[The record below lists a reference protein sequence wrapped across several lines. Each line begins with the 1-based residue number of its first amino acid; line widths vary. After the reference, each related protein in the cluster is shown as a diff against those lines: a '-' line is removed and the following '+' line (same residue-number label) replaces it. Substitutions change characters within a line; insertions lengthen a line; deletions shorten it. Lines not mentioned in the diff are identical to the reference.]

1 MDPRYREILIDKPE
15 LVTAFPAW
23 MLPAE
28 TVERLR
34 AAAAPAI
41 IEIAGRDSLAAA
53 LRAAAETRYDL
64 FLPTIAYTGTEFGD
78 WRLPF
83 ETVEHLR
90 GRLRAVKADVEVLE
104 PVVMGAPE
112 LWRLLCG
119 RYVLAQYRRFGF
131 YTPCI
136 GCHVYLHAVRV
147 PLAKMTGCRVVVA
160 GERESHDGLVK
171 LNQIPTALDAYVEL
185 LSRFDVELSL
195 PLRQVS
201 SAAEIEELV
210 GGDRRRSEG
219 QLECVLSQNY
229 RDADGAVPYDDGA
242 VRRFLDEF
250 ALPLAERAVN
260 AYLAGER
267 PDYSTLADGL
277 WQTS

>member
-1 MDPRYREILIDKPE
+1 MDPRYREILINKPE

-23 MLPAE
+23 MLPTE

-34 AAAAPAI
+34 AAAKPAI

-53 LRAAAETRYDL
+53 LRAAADADHDL

-83 ETVEHLR
+83 EKVEYLR
-90 GRLRAVKADVEVLE
+90 GRFRAVKADVEVLE

-119 RYVLAQYRRFGF
+119 RYVLAQYQRFDF

-147 PLAKMTGCRVVVA
+147 PLAKATGCRVVVA
-160 GERESHDGLVK
+160 GERESHGGL
-171 LNQIPTALDAYVEL
+171 
-185 LSRFDVELSL
+185 R
-195 PLRQVS
+195 
-201 SAAEIEELV
+201 
-210 GGDRRRSEG
+210 
-219 QLECVLSQNY
+219 
-229 RDADGAVPYDDGA
+229 
-242 VRRFLDEF
+242 
-250 ALPLAERAVN
+250 
-260 AYLAGER
+260 
-267 PDYSTLADGL
+267 
-277 WQTS
+277 

>member
-1 MDPRYREILIDKPE
+1 MDARYREILIDKAE
-15 LVTAFPAW
+15 LATAFPAW

-34 AAAAPAI
+34 AAAKPAVV
-41 IEIAGRDSLAAA
+41 EVAGRDSLAAA
-53 LRAAAETRYDL
+53 LRAAAEADHDL
-64 FLPTIAYTGTEFGD
+64 FLPAVAYTGTEFGE

-83 ETVEHLR
+83 EKIEYLKERLR
-90 GRLRAVKADVEVLE
+90 GVGAGVEVLA

-136 GCHVYLHAVRV
+136 GCHVYLHALRV

-160 GERESHDGLVK
+160 GERESHGGLVK
-171 LNQIPTALDAYVEL
+171 LNQVPTALDAYVEL
-185 LSRFDVELSL
+185 LARFDVELSL
-195 PLRQVS
+195 PLRHVS
-201 SAAEIEELV
+201 SGAEIGEIV
-210 GGDRRRSEG
+210 GTDRRESEG
-219 QLECVLSQNY
+219 QLGCVLSQNY
-229 RDADGAVPYDDGA
+229 RDADGAVPYDEEA

-267 PDYSTLADGL
+267 PDYETLADDL
-277 WQTS
+277 W

>member
-34 AAAAPAI
+34 AAAEPAVA
-41 IEIAGRDSLAAA
+41 EIAGRDSLAAA
-53 LRAAAETRYDL
+53 VRAAEAGHDL

-78 WRLPF
+78 WRQPL
-83 ETVEHLR
+83 ENVKYLR
-90 GRLRAVKADVEVLE
+90 ERLRAVGAGVEVLA
-104 PVVMGAPE
+104 PVVMGSPE

-119 RYVLAQYRRFGF
+119 RYVVAQYRRFGF

-160 GERESHDGLVK
+160 GERESHGGVVK

-185 LSRFDVELSL
+185 LARFGVELAL
-195 PLRQVS
+195 PLRHVS
-201 SAAEIEELV
+201 SPAEIEEIV
-210 GGDRRRSEG
+210 GAEGREGDG

-229 RDADGAVPYDDGA
+229 RDADGAVAYDEDA
-242 VRRFLDEF
+242 VRRFLGEF
-250 ALPLAERAVN
+250 ALPVAERAAK

-267 PDYSTLADGL
+267 PDYETGADDL
-277 WQTS
+277 WKTS

>member
-1 MDPRYREILIDKPE
+1 MDARYREILIDKAE
-15 LVTAFPAW
+15 LATAFPAW

-34 AAAAPAI
+34 AAAKPAVV
-41 IEIAGRDSLAAA
+41 EVAGRDSLAAA
-53 LRAAAETRYDL
+53 LRAAAEADHDL
-64 FLPTIAYTGTEFGD
+64 FLPAVAYTGTEFGE
-78 WRLPF
+78 WRIPF
-83 ETVEHLR
+83 EKIEHLKE
-90 GRLRAVKADVEVLE
+90 RLRGVGAGVEVLA

-136 GCHVYLHAVRV
+136 GCHVYLHALRV

-160 GERESHDGLVK
+160 GERESHDGVVK

-185 LSRFDVELSL
+185 LARFDVELSL
-195 PLRQVS
+195 PLRHVS
-201 SAAEIEELV
+201 SGAEIGEIV
-210 GGDRRRSEG
+210 GTDRRESEG
-219 QLECVLSQNY
+219 QLGCVLSQNY
-229 RDADGAVPYDDGA
+229 RDADGAVPYD
-242 VRRFLDEF
+242 E
-250 ALPLAERAVN
+250 EAVN

-267 PDYSTLADGL
+267 PDYETLADGL
-277 WQTS
+277 W

>member
-1 MDPRYREILIDKPE
+1 MDARYREILIDKPE
-15 LVTAFPAW
+15 LATAFPAW

-28 TVERLR
+28 AVERLR
-34 AAAAPAI
+34 AAAKPAI
-41 IEIAGRDSLAAA
+41 VEIAGRDSLAAA
-53 LRAAAETRYDL
+53 LRAAKEADHDL
-64 FLPTIAYTGTEFGD
+64 FLPTVAYTGTEFGE

-83 ETVEHLR
+83 EKIEYLKERLR
-90 GRLRAVKADVEVLE
+90 GVGAGVEVLA

-136 GCHVYLHAVRV
+136 GCHVYLHALRV

-160 GERESHDGLVK
+160 GERESHDGVVK

-185 LSRFDVELSL
+185 LARFDVELSL
-195 PLRQVS
+195 PLRHVS
-201 SAAEIEELV
+201 SGAEIGEIV
-210 GGDRRRSEG
+210 GTDRRESEG
-219 QLECVLSQNY
+219 QLGCVLSQNY
-229 RDADGAVPYDDGA
+229 RDADGAVPYDEEA

-267 PDYSTLADGL
+267 PDYETLADDL
-277 WQTS
+277 W